1 VTVVSD
7 NGATVIE
14 RFWDDV
20 EVDEVIEGFSMDLG
34 WTAMALQVSGSQDW
48 NAIHHD
54 VDYARDSGH
63 AGPFFNT
70 GWTSAMLGRA
80 LTDWIGVRGWVCK
93 VQFEMRKMN
102 RQGDA
107 VRVQGRVV
115 GKRIAEGRHLV
126 DVDLWIDNDREGTT
140 TTGQAV
146 VALPR
151 RGT

>member
-1 VTVVSD
+1 MV
-7 NGATVIE
+7 E

-20 EVDEVIEGFSMDLG
+20 EIDDAIEGFSMDLG

-54 VDYARDSGH
+54 VDYASDSGH
-63 AGPFFNT
+63 TGPFFNT
-70 GWTSAMLGRA
+70 GWTGAMLGRA
-80 LTDWIGVRGWVCK
+80 LTDWMGARGWVCK

-102 RQGDA
+102 RQGDTVH
-107 VRVQGRVV
+107 VRGRVG

-126 DVDLWIDNDREGTT
+126 DVDVWIDNDREGITT
-140 TTGQAV
+140 AGQAV